1 MTTLWNRKPLITS
14 SRSIFYRRAT
24 WEKLLRRWATVDRS
38 PESEFLIA
46 IIAQAIEDKA
56 TGDRSSGL
64 PVTFAPSFMASAI
77 PSYCACIGV
86 DPQFLLEQCNKAFE
100 YVGCL
105 GSQRELA

>member
-24 WEKLLRRWATVDRS
+24 WEKLLRRWATVERS
-38 PESEFLIA
+38 PESELLIA

-86 DPQFLLEQCNKAFE
+86 DPQFLLEQCSKAFATE
-100 YVGCL
+100 
-105 GSQRELA
+105 AA

>member
-1 MTTLWNRKPLITS
+1 MTTLWSRKPLITS

-24 WEKLLRRWATVDRS
+24 WEKLLRRWATVGRS

-56 TGDRSSGL
+56 TADRSSGL
-64 PVTFAPSFMASAI
+64 PVTFAPSFMESAI

-86 DPQFLLEQCNKAFE
+86 DPQFLLEQCNKAFATE
-100 YVGCL
+100 
-105 GSQRELA
+105 AA